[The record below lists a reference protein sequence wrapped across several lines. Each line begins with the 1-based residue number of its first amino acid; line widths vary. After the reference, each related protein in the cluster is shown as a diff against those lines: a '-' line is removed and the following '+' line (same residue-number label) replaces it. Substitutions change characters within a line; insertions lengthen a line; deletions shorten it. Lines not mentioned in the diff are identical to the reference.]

1 MYKKILAPLDG
12 SEYSECV
19 LDHVK
24 ALASGC
30 NVKDVVLLY
39 VIEPLNPGMY
49 DVAERVVSD
58 TVKKGKEFGV
68 KYLANLASKLKD
80 EGLVVETVLLNGDPA
95 PAILDY
101 ASQNGVDLI
110 VMSTHGRSGFSRW
123 LMGSVADKVARH
135 SPVPVLLVR
144 PSEIKTA
151 LKKSG

>member
-1 MYKKILAPLDG
+1 MYKKLLAPLDG

-19 LDHVK
+19 LEHVK

-30 NVKDVVLLY
+30 NVKDVVILY

-49 DVAERVVSD
+49 DVPERVVSESV
-58 TVKKGKEFGV
+58 TKGKEFGS
-68 KYLANLASKLKD
+68 KYLANLAAKLKD
-80 EGLVVETVLLNGDPA
+80 EGLIVETVLLNGQAA

-101 ASQNGVDLI
+101 TSQNGVDLI
-110 VMSTHGRSGFSRW
+110 AMSTHGRSGFSRW
-123 LMGSVADKVARH
+123 MMGSVADKVSRH

-144 PSEIKTA
+144 PSEIKTE

>member
-19 LDHVK
+19 LEHVK

-30 NVKDVVLLY
+30 NVKDVVILY

-58 TVKKGKEFGV
+58 TVKKGKEFGSQ
-68 KYLANLASKLKD
+68 YLANLAAKLKA
-80 EGLVVETVLLNGDPA
+80 EGLTVETVLLTGQAA

-110 VMSTHGRSGFSRW
+110 AMSTHGRSGFSRW
-123 LMGSVADKVARH
+123 MMGSVADKVAHH
-135 SPVPVLLVR
+135 SPVPVLLIR

-151 LKKSG
+151 LKKSR